1 MNNGE
6 KYFNMKTPN
15 NDKIMKALRLPIS
28 GNKPIS
34 AQFINFPKPEKMLI
48 KPVRKVESFDE
59 EGKEKIELW
68 LSFCAIGTQ
77 ILDTGTKMLSHL
89 NVIHRRDAVF
99 DLIKAFK
106 QLRSHFVGNENFD
119 AKETDLNDFL
129 FTFLTMT
136 EEQQNRVMKFQE
148 SILK

>member
-1 MNNGE
+1 
-6 KYFNMKTPN
+6 MKNKPHIN
-15 NDKIMKALRLPIS
+15 IGQIMKNQGTGTTRLV
-28 GNKPIS
+28 S
-34 AQFINFPKPEKMLI
+34 ASFFNSPKPEKMI
-48 KPVRKVESFDE
+48 INPVRKVDSFDE
-59 EGKEKIELW
+59 AGKDKIELW

-99 DLIKAFK
+99 DLITAFK
-106 QLRSHFVGNENFD
+106 QLRGHFSGNENFD
-119 AKETDLNDFL
+119 TKETALNDFL

-136 EEQQNRVMKFQE
+136 DEEQKRVMKFQE